1 MGECWDALW
10 SWIKTKQ
17 EGQRPT
23 WNSYQPYDYG
33 FPVPTFRDIYK
44 DEGGEG

>member
-10 SWIKTKQ
+10 GWLKTKQ
-17 EGQRPT
+17 ERT

-44 DEGGEG
+44 DEGGEA